1 MGAAGLALLSL
12 LAAMVIDL
20 AFLEMEGRRLQSA
33 ADLAALSA
41 ARDLDRAAA
50 AAAATARDNLSGT
63 LREAHAV
70 ETTTGAYDPDPRTPP
85 RQRFRAAAGSPN
97 AARVRLSGPA
107 SLHFGR
113 VILGRDSVMLSRQAT
128 AARPHRETAAFSIGS
143 RLARLDGGLANQL
156 LHALIGAKV
165 SLSAADY
172 RSLAEARISLPDALD
187 ALATEADLRVG
198 DYARLADA
206 EIEAGPVLRRLAAMT
221 PPGAASALNRLATA
235 AGGMRLKAGDLIGVD
250 ASAPHGLKGAA
261 SAQVSALDLAMAML
275 EIGGGERQAALD
287 LAVPS
292 GLADIRVML
301 AIGERP
307 VNSPWLTVSDR
318 GEPTIRTAQVRLS
331 VVATTSQALALLGRV
346 ELPLIIEAAPS
357 EARLADIRCTPD
369 AEVRLDVRP
378 GVARVMVGR
387 ADARALRDF
396 STPLSSRS
404 TQLASLAGIATVKGR
419 AEVTAAD
426 AGFQPTTFSA
436 ADIAR
441 QRVRTVQSRAFAS
454 GAVTSLLQRLDLEV
468 TALGLGV
475 NGRDQPGGR
484 AAADAAGARARR
496 RAEQRA
502 GALGSASRRGG
513 RDGPRRVL
521 PARRRGAAGAG
532 RMKDLGLSRGRRAGR
547 RPRPAAGPD
556 ASGRR
561 RR

>member
-1 MGAAGLALLSL
+1 
-12 LAAMVIDL
+12 
-20 AFLEMEGRRLQSA
+20 
-33 ADLAALSA
+33 
-41 ARDLDRAAA
+41 
-50 AAAATARDNLSGT
+50 
-63 LREAHAV
+63 
-70 ETTTGAYDPDPRTPP
+70 
-85 RQRFRAAAGSPN
+85 
-97 AARVRLSGPA
+97 
-107 SLHFGR
+107 
-113 VILGRDSVMLSRQAT
+113 
-128 AARPHRETAAFSIGS
+128 
-143 RLARLDGGLANQL
+143 
-156 LHALIGAKV
+156 
-165 SLSAADY
+165 
-172 RSLAEARISLPDALD
+172 
-187 ALATEADLRVG
+187 
-198 DYARLADA
+198 
-206 EIEAGPVLRRLAAMT
+206 MT
-221 PPGAASALNRLATA
+221 PPGAASALNRLATG

-292 GLADIRVML
+292 GLADVRVML

-346 ELPLIIEAAPS
+346 ELPLIVEAAPS

-475 NGRDQPGGR
+475 NVGAIGQGVGLLLTPLGPVLDGVLNSVLALLGLHLGE
-484 AAADAAGARARR
+484 ADVTVHGV
-496 RAEQRA
+496 
-502 GALGSASRRGG
+502 SCPRGG
-513 RDGPRRVL
+513 AAPPVL
-521 PARRRGAAGAG
+521 VG
-532 RMKDLGLSRGRRAGR
+532 
-547 RPRPAAGPD
+547 
-556 ASGRR
+556 
-561 RR
+561 